1 MAVIDRRGVTVD
13 ASDTATAGDPNP
25 GLAIKVAVRVATTA
39 NITLAGL
46 QTIDGVALAAED
58 RVLVKDQTDAKL
70 NGIYSVSTGPWTR
83 TMDADGN
90 TDLANALQV
99 LVIAGTLNGSYKT
112 YILTSP
118 DPITIGESDI
128 IWQALAFPSSAVEWT
143 IDGGGVPIA
152 AGYSGIQEIPFDCR
166 ITRSTLLADQVGTI
180 VLDIRKT
187 SYANFPPDPAD
198 SIVAAAPPTLASA
211 QAVQDTT
218 LTDWTLQLR
227 KGDLL
232 AYYVVGL
239 TTVTKVT
246 LSLLVTR
253 N

>member
-1 MAVIDRRGVTVD
+1 MAVIDRRGVAVD
-13 ASDTATAGDPNP
+13 ATDSAVAGDPNP

-39 NITLAGL
+39 NITLSGL
-46 QTIDGVALAAED
+46 QTVDGVVLAAED
-58 RVLVKDQTDAKL
+58 RVLVKDQTDATL
-70 NGIYSVSTGPWTR
+70 NGIWSVSTGPWTR

-99 LVIAGTLNGSYKT
+99 LVISGTLNGGYKT
-112 YILTSP
+112 YVLTSP
-118 DPITIGESDI
+118 DPVTIGTSNI
-128 IWQALAFPSSAVEWT
+128 TWQALAFPNSALEWT

-152 AGYSGIQEIPFDCR
+152 AGYSGIVEVPFDCY
-166 ITRSTLLADQVGTI
+166 ITRATMLADVAGSI
-180 VLDIRKT
+180 VIDVRKT

-198 SIVAAAPPTLASA
+198 SIVASAPPTLAA
-211 QAVQDTT
+211 QQASQDAT
-218 LTDWTLQLR
+218 LTGWTVLLR

-232 AYYVVGL
+232 AFYVVGL

-246 LSLLVTR
+246 LSMLLVR